1 MNFEEQL
8 SSVLNNPEAMSKIS
22 SIIGAL
28 GGGDQAPPAAQS
40 TSQPMQSAPQPMQQA
55 ASQAPAAQPGLQG
68 LGNLN
73 LPDLSGDNRTRLLMA
88 VKPFLSEK
96 RAPYVDGAVALL
108 RMMQLGKLG
117 KDMKLF

>member
-1 MNFEEQL
+1 MND
-8 SSVLNNPEAMSKIS
+8 PEAMSKIS

-28 GGGDQAPPAAQS
+28 GGGATQETPQQQPSQQPMAQPQF
-40 TSQPMQSAPQPMQQA
+40 SQPQQQMP
-55 ASQAPAAQPGLQG
+55 SLP
-68 LGNLN
+68 NLN
-73 LPDLSGDNRTRLLMA
+73 LPDLSGDNRTKLLMA

>member
-8 SSVLNNPEAMSKIS
+8 SSVLNDPEAMSKIS

-28 GGGDQAPPAAQS
+28 GGGATQQTPS
-40 TSQPMQSAPQPMQQA
+40 SQPSPPQQPMQQPQF
-55 ASQAPAAQPGLQG
+55 SPPQQQTPPSP
-68 LGNLN
+68 NFN
-73 LPDLSGDNRTRLLMA
+73 LPDLSGDNRTKLLMA

>member
-1 MNFEEQL
+1 MND
-8 SSVLNNPEAMSKIS
+8 PEAMSKIS

-28 GGGDQAPPAAQS
+28 GGGATQETPQQQPSQQPMAQPQF
-40 TSQPMQSAPQPMQQA
+40 SQPQQQSPSLP
-55 ASQAPAAQPGLQG
+55 
-68 LGNLN
+68 NLN
-73 LPDLSGDNRTRLLMA
+73 LPDLSGDNRTKLLMA

>member
-1 MNFEEQL
+1 M
-8 SSVLNNPEAMSKIS
+8 SNPEAMSKIS

-28 GGGDQAPPAAQS
+28 GGGATQETPQQQPPQQQS
-40 TSQPMQSAPQPMQQA
+40 MPQPQPIQPQQQMP
-55 ASQAPAAQPGLQG
+55 SLP
-68 LGNLN
+68 NLN
-73 LPDLSGDNRTRLLMA
+73 LPDLSGDNRTKLLMA

>member
-1 MNFEEQL
+1 M
-8 SSVLNNPEAMSKIS
+8 SNPEAMSKIS

-28 GGGDQAPPAAQS
+28 GGGATQETPQQQPLPQPQP
-40 TSQPMQSAPQPMQQA
+40 SQPQQ
-55 ASQAPAAQPGLQG
+55 QTPPVP
-68 LGNLN
+68 NFN
-73 LPDLSGDNRTRLLMA
+73 LPDLSGDNRTKLLMA